1 MGLEKT
7 YSGLHTQSSSVE
19 HWERA
24 PKKGSFPSIPSVE
37 HWERGPKKGSFPSIS
52 IVPLKISHE
61 PTKPYYTFNY

>member
-24 PKKGSFPSIPSVE
+24 PKKGSFPSI
-37 HWERGPKKGSFPSIS
+37 SIA
-52 IVPLKISHE
+52 PLEISHE